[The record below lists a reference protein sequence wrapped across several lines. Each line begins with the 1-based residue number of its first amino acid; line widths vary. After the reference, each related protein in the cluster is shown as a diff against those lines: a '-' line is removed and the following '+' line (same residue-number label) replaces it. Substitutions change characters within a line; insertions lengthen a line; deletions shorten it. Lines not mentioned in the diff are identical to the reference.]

1 MTERSELTSVT
12 ALVKAATGVDVEP
25 MHDRFEE
32 PGWSFQGAV
41 DEIIVTSA
49 VLFDVY

>member
-12 ALVKAATGVDVEP
+12 TLVKAATGVDVEP

-32 PGWSFQGAV
+32 PGWSFFKAQ
-41 DEIIVTSA
+41 
-49 VLFDVY
+49 